1 MTQLSV
7 LLKMLTSMTVKL
19 RLDILKRKPASP
31 PFPFSFPTS
40 YCTSGSIK
48 WACCHESIILPATF
62 STQVSFGNPFLGWHT
77 LSIKT
82 LTDSRNA
89 PRSRKTHE
97 KKLQRIVDHKWLSLQ
112 VAAPKIFTKKKWWRL
127 RATKAATKPFRM
139 MTPQSPQTSFQTSS
153 RWEPNQTL
161 QCCHLCTFK
170 PCYLCLGMDEVKFFI
185 QSTAHGED
193 LQTWPEAMSSQ
204 SWTKGD

>member
-19 RLDILKRKPASP
+19 RLDILKGKPASP

-112 VAAPKIFTKKKWWRL
+112 VAAPKIFTKKNDEDFVPLKPQLNLSEWWHRSH
-127 RATKAATKPFRM
+127 RRQVSKHPRGGSQTKPFNAAICARL
-139 MTPQSPQTSFQTSS
+139 SPAI
-153 RWEPNQTL
+153 
-161 QCCHLCTFK
+161 CA
-170 PCYLCLGMDEVKFFI
+170 LG
-185 QSTAHGED
+185 
-193 LQTWPEAMSSQ
+193 
-204 SWTKGD
+204 WTR